1 MRKGIDMTQAEL
13 DRLVAE
19 ANLRL
24 RDFIARCA
32 GQQWR
37 RWREKWGHHA

>member
-1 MRKGIDMTQAEL
+1 MTQAEL
-13 DRLVAE
+13 DRLCAE

-32 GQQWR
+32 GHHLR
-37 RWREKWGHHA
+37 RWREKWGR

>member
-1 MRKGIDMTQAEL
+1 MTQAEL
-13 DRLVAE
+13 DRLCAE

-32 GQQWR
+32 GQHLSLIHTDAAD
-37 RWREKWGHHA
+37 E